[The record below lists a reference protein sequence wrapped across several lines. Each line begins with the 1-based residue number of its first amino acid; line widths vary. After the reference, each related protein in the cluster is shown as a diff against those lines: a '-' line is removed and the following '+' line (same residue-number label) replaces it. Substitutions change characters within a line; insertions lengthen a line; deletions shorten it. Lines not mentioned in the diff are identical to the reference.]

1 MALVR
6 IEKVESWSV
15 YKIFEAETLEIAL
28 EMAKSYKSAVP
39 FTLTPE
45 ASWREIEKELDKIIS
60 I

>member
-28 EMAKSYKSAVP
+28 EIAKADR
-39 FTLTPE
+39 
-45 ASWREIEKELDKIIS
+45 REDWKYSEDDQVDYYLGDANA
-60 I
+60 